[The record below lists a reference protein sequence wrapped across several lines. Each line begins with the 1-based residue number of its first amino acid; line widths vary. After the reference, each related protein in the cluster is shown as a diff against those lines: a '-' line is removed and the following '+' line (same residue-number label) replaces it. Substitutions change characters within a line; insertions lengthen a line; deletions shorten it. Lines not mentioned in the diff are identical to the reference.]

1 MSLNIFPC
9 LPFTCYLF
17 ISNMLEKM
25 MEMKRQLGYVV
36 VLWMNLLLGNDS
48 MQNTKFELNMK
59 INFHMKYSYL
69 SL

>member
-1 MSLNIFPC
+1 
-9 LPFTCYLF
+9 
-17 ISNMLEKM
+17 MLEKM

-59 INFHMKYSYL
+59 INFHMK
-69 SL
+69 